1 MENRQ
6 VAGKKIKKQRERLP
20 HARVFLDEPAF
31 ITLVCAAAE
40 AYRRECYGVLLG
52 CTYRARCY
60 IHTAYAYQTA
70 RRRPKSVEL
79 LESRRRVLRQA
90 LKAFPRYEF
99 IGEFHS
105 HPGYGSEHGDTSIST
120 EDLVGMR
127 VGELELVVAIHRR
140 SYSMAWHY
148 CTDGSLSGAAGGH
161 LIKMRAYLAEPLKK
175 GGVRAVP
182 VHLRCDYAVRTASSR
197 RLLAEKM
204 DEKSL

>member
-1 MENRQ
+1 M
-6 VAGKKIKKQRERLP
+6 AGKKKKSKRLP
-20 HARVFLDEPAF
+20 PARVFLDESAF
-31 ITLVCAAAE
+31 ITLVCAAVE

-52 CTYRARCY
+52 CTCRGRAY

-79 LESRRRVLRQA
+79 LEGRRRVLRQT
-90 LKAFPRYEF
+90 LKAFPWYEY

-105 HPGYGSEHGDTSIST
+105 HPGYGREHGDTSIST

-127 VGELELVVAIHRR
+127 VGELELVIAVHRR
-140 SYSMAWHY
+140 AYSMAWHY
-148 CTDGSLSGAAGGH
+148 CSNGSLSGAAGGH
-161 LIKMRAYLAEPLKK
+161 LIKMRTYLAEPMKK

-197 RLLAEKM
+197 RLLAKKM